1 MSFEIRQKESLSDFE
16 KQQLFGRS
24 ENIFGVTALNLSWR
38 PKDLH
43 FLLCVNSK
51 VVSHVGVLKHR
62 ISVNGQPLTIG
73 GIGGVVTVAEERKKG
88 YAGLLMQHT
97 ARFLKHFWGVEVGL
111 LFCLLRM
118 ISYYEMFGW
127 QLVEHDVLI
136 DQPTGKM
143 VSPLKVMVL
152 PCAGYLW
159 PDDEVELRSQPW

>member
-1 MSFEIRQKESLSDFE
+1 VSIEIRQKESLNDFE

-43 FLLCVNSK
+43 FLLYVNSK
-51 VVSHVGVLKHR
+51 VVSHIGVLKHI
-62 ISVNGQPLTIG
+62 ISVNGQPLIIG

-88 YAGLLMQHT
+88 YAGLLMQYT

-111 LFCLLRM
+111 LFCLPQM
-118 ISYYEMFGW
+118 ISYYEMLGW
-127 QLVEHDVLI
+127 HLVEHGVLI

-152 PCAGYLW
+152 PCTGYLW